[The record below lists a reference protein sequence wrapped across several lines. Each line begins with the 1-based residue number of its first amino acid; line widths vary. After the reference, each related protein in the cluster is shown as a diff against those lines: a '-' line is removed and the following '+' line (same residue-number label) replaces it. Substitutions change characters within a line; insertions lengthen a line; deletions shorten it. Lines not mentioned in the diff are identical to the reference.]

1 MTTEIHADLVER
13 HQAMQAELAS
23 QPEALATETIL
34 QFLEEARAAGAMI
47 GDVRQREQLRA
58 ILRHWGGIIFDR
70 QGDYPA
76 TQLAPFA
83 GSSSQ
88 PSLPIPPP
96 PSDDVTVTPDSGRW
110 SPLAIGLTVLAGIL
124 FVMFLIMGLQPSEGG
139 DSEGASLTEEASIDL
154 TEESLAEGPT
164 DTPTPPSSATI
175 ENGEGEGGVLPDE
188 DRDGLSDV
196 EEAEYGT
203 NPHAQDSDGDGLD
216 DWEEVAGWGTD
227 PLNFD
232 TDEDG
237 LLDGEEIEAGTDP
250 FIADSDGDGEVDGED
265 EAPTQPST
273 PTFTPSATP
282 TSTTTPMPPTETP
295 TPQTAVPHTVQAGE
309 TLFAIAEQ
317 YGVSVT
323 QLAEINGLPSQ
334 GDLYA
339 GQQLFIPLNSS
350 FIVPELVIKIS
361 AVNLR
366 RGPGIEYN
374 VIAFPGRGT
383 FATVLGQT
391 ADPTWY
397 LVELQDGKGT
407 QGWLSAAVVRLL
419 HPTRPE
425 TIPLV
430 VTVPPTPAP

>member
-13 HQAMQAELAS
+13 HQAMQAGLAN

-34 QFLEEARAAGAMI
+34 QFLEEARTAGAMI

-83 GSSSQ
+83 GASSQ

-110 SPLAIGLTVLAGIL
+110 SLLAIGLAVLASIL
-124 FVMFLIMGLQPSEGG
+124 FVVFLIMGVWPSEGG
-139 DSEGASLTEEASIDL
+139 DSEGVSLTEEAAAEI
-154 TEESLAEGPT
+154 TETVSEVVTPSTATFTPEPSV
-164 DTPTPPSSATI
+164 TPTERSNDS
-175 ENGEGEGGVLPDE
+175 LPDADE
-188 DRDGLSDV
+188 DGLSD
-196 EEAEYGT
+196 EEESLLGT
-203 NPHAQDSDGDGLD
+203 NPFAEDSDGDGLWD
-216 DWEEVAGWGTD
+216 IDELDWGTD
-227 PLNFD
+227 PLAFD
-232 TDEDG
+232 TDGDG
-237 LLDGEEIEAGTDP
+237 LLDGEEFILHTDP
-250 FIADSDGDGEVDGED
+250 FIMDTDGDGLVDGED
-265 EAPTQPST
+265 DSPVQPST
-273 PTFTPSATP
+273 PTFTPSPTP
-282 TSTTTPMPPTETP
+282 QPTETP

-361 AVNLR
+361 RVNLR
-366 RGPGIEYN
+366 RGPGTEYN
-374 VIAFPGRGT
+374 AFAFPRRGT
-383 FATVLGQT
+383 FATILGQT
-391 ADPTWY
+391 IDPTWY
-397 LVELQDGKGT
+397 LVELQDGRGT
-407 QGWLSAAVVRLL
+407 RGWLSAAVVRLL
-419 HPTRPE
+419 YPTRPE

-430 VTVPPTPAP
+430 ATVPPTPVP

>member
-1 MTTEIHADLVER
+1 M
-13 HQAMQAELAS
+13 
-23 QPEALATETIL
+23 
-34 QFLEEARAAGAMI
+34 
-47 GDVRQREQLRA
+47 
-58 ILRHWGGIIFDR
+58 
-70 QGDYPA
+70 
-76 TQLAPFA
+76 
-83 GSSSQ
+83 
-88 PSLPIPPP
+88 
-96 PSDDVTVTPDSGRW
+96 
-110 SPLAIGLTVLAGIL
+110 
-124 FVMFLIMGLQPSEGG
+124 
-139 DSEGASLTEEASIDL
+139 
-154 TEESLAEGPT
+154 
-164 DTPTPPSSATI
+164 DT
-175 ENGEGEGGVLPDE
+175 
-188 DRDGLSDV
+188 
-196 EEAEYGT
+196 
-203 NPHAQDSDGDGLD
+203 DGDGL
-216 DWEEVAGWGTD
+216 
-227 PLNFD
+227 
-232 TDEDG
+232 
-237 LLDGEEIEAGTDP
+237 
-250 FIADSDGDGEVDGED
+250 VDGED
-265 EAPTQPST
+265 DSPVQPST
-273 PTFTPSATP
+273 PTFTPSPTP
-282 TSTTTPMPPTETP
+282 QPTETP

-323 QLAEINGLPSQ
+323 QLAEINGLLSQ